1 MANWTNIP
9 TDRIEPGKPIRAID
23 GLALRDNP
31 IAIAEGAN
39 GAPKIREAAISTNSI
54 NGNRLRTNS
63 VPNDRLTNNSI
74 TGSKIA
80 SNTVTSTN
88 LAEGNSERDWVG
100 RRIASMSAGAVG
112 TYAFVVPTAN
122 NTAVWNQTISGSRLR
137 YSNSKTENSGTTGQL
152 SGTWRILSSE
162 VRAATNDF
170 KAGLAV
176 RIS

>member
-31 IAIAEGAN
+31 IAIAEGAS

-63 VPNDRLTNNSI
+63 VPNDRLVNKTITNTKIANNTI
-74 TGSKIA
+74 TGDLFNDGSVR
-80 SNTVTSTN
+80 SWLGSQ
-88 LAEGNSERDWVG
+88 
-100 RRIASMSAGAVG
+100 SAGAVG
-112 TYAFVVPTAN
+112 TYAFVATNVSSGGLS
-122 NTAVWNQTISGSRLR
+122 WGSTISGSSLR
-137 YSNSKTENSGTTGQL
+137 RASIEDGGSIRESGAL
-152 SGTWRILSSE
+152 SGTWRVMGSTPRGAVTNSS
-162 VRAATNDF
+162 VVTIA
-170 KAGLAV
+170 L

>member
-31 IAIAEGAN
+31 IAIAEGAS

-63 VPNDRLTNNSI
+63 VPNDRLVNKTVTNAKIANNTI
-74 TGSKIA
+74 TGALFNDGSVR
-80 SNTVTSTN
+80 SWLGSQ
-88 LAEGNSERDWVG
+88 
-100 RRIASMSAGAVG
+100 SAGAVG
-112 TYAFVVPTAN
+112 TYAFVTRGLAGTTSWGGTVSGSNLRIATVRA
-122 NTAVWNQTISGSRLR
+122 TSDGTQTIDSGA
-137 YSNSKTENSGTTGQL
+137 TL
-152 SGTWRILSSE
+152 SGTWRIMGLNVSTESN
-162 VRAATNDF
+162 RAT
-170 KAGLAV
+170 LAL